1 MADDKFNIEE
11 FPTSETAKRMISRV
25 SPIYGKSYVGK
36 WIFQVMGL
44 EMDKAR
50 ALVESLRDQV
60 YLERCTWG
68 MRYWEERYG
77 IEVDETKDL
86 KVRRAAVIR
95 KRGKNGQPI
104 SPAALEDI
112 LSAMTGREISITEHN
127 ETYTFTI
134 SIGEGTTE
142 TDYDEIIDKV
152 DTVKPSHL
160 SYSFELA
167 RKGTLTLYIGAFGY
181 QEKSVTVSEYDQT
194 GISDVTILVDE
205 NNEYL
210 CDEDGNIFVDEE

>member
-44 EMDKAR
+44 EMDEAR
-50 ALVESLRDQV
+50 ALVESLRDQT

-77 IEVDETKDL
+77 IEVDEAKDL
-86 KVRRAAVIR
+86 EVRRAAVMR
-95 KRGKNGQPI
+95 KRGRKGQPI

-112 LSAMTGREISITEHN
+112 IEAMTGREISITEHN
-127 ETYTFTI
+127 ETYTFTV

-152 DTVKPSHL
+152 NTVKPSHL

-167 RKGTLTLYIGAFGY
+167 RKGTLNLYMAVASY
-181 QEKSVTVSEYDQT
+181 RSRTVSLTDYDQS
-194 GISDVTILVDE
+194 GIDDVNILVDE
-205 NNEYL
+205 NKEYL
-210 CDEDGNIFVDEE
+210 CDEDGNIFVDNE